1 MSKGIGEDEQVH
13 GNSLLANGSLECLGF
28 KDPESLTWKERGGVS
43 NFVLE
48 NVIHAVLPA
57 LTVACILNLMA
68 AMGFIQSAWVGHAEK
83 IQSRNFSGTIL
94 YSETSD

>member
-1 MSKGIGEDEQVH
+1 MPWFQRPGEF
-13 GNSLLANGSLECLGF
+13 NLER
-28 KDPESLTWKERGGVS
+28 KGGVS